1 MKRNEISGQGQG
13 LNTNMKLLCWDIH
26 KKWDLENKDG
36 KDMRISRK
44 SIGIFMALL
53 MIGSC
58 VTVPLGGAFGLG
70 AHSRANSGADM
81 KVVSVVRTSLGTPKV
96 NGNITFEANITN
108 VGDLNATNVTITIKA
123 MNNTIAPIDLGTY
136 YMGHDWGKPNI
147 TGKPTSTPYYL
158 DFYWNTSKTGLGVK
172 TLLIYTVEVTAHNYT
187 DLNATNDTAHCNIQF
202 SPADWKEP
210 HVTNISATPKQEFV
224 GQNITINATFM
235 NNGSLPVQNEP
246 VFFYLDYKIGQTNKV
261 IYNTKVNITGIHDV
275 GEVYVEFDWNTK
287 GATLGNHTIRAVVQ
301 STGSNYTTENIT
313 VSGKPDLTILALA
326 LNNTTVNITVLRGLP
341 LNLSV
346 TIKNIGNNTSKAT
359 LVNVTDTIGTYS
371 ASFSIPAMAAGALK
385 VYYFLVNTSKLS
397 IGMHTLQAWVDK
409 LKKNDEWAD
418 SNNMKTITFSVTSL
432 PDLAVFDLKFYQADS
447 WVQIAQAHQG
457 DIVKVTVNAKNL
469 GLASSK
475 NNTMLVFYL
484 DNTTNPIKT
493 MEPYSQGAGATSCSQ
508 KDGIAYLLP
517 YVPGADYYP
526 LCKWNTTTVSLG
538 VHKIIAV
545 MDPTKMNGDLNS
557 SNNMVSINFTI
568 IPVVRPPD
576 LTIDSIQLSTTSIA
590 AGDKVQISIVVD
602 NKGLGP
608 AGNIDLDARLETMDG
623 TVVSTIEHRVIPF
636 MDAGAKQFM
645 KLFWNFSVPLAL
657 GNYKVSVFLDK
668 DGKIKETDEANNE
681 LTATVKVIERVVLKS
696 DPMIFSIV
704 TAPAKPTEG
713 KKVKVTVTLINKGNK
728 DARDLRLIL
737 YLDKWKVGEQ
747 TLALLGKNGSKAPLV
762 FNVTF
767 NTTGKHDINTTL
779 LEEDVIVY
787 SGYSHKVDVQAPSST
802 FTTTNTILLIL
813 ALLLLV
819 AIAVVLL
826 AGGKK
831 KPSEYEDEEEE
842 AEDEEEKPV
851 ADGDEEE

>member
-1 MKRNEISGQGQG
+1 
-13 LNTNMKLLCWDIH
+13 
-26 KKWDLENKDG
+26 LENKDG
-36 KDMRISRK
+36 KNMRISRK
-44 SIGIFMALL
+44 SMGIFMALL

-58 VTVPLGGAFGLG
+58 VTVPLGGAFGQG

-81 KVVSVVRTSLGTPKV
+81 RVVSVVRTSLGTPKV
-96 NGNITFEANITN
+96 DGNITFEANVTN

-136 YMGHDWGKPNI
+136 YMGHDRGKPNI
-147 TGKPTSTPYYL
+147 TGTPKSTPYYL

-172 TLLIYTVEVTAHNYT
+172 ILLIYTVIVTAHNYT
-187 DLNATNDTAHCNIQF
+187 DLNATNDTAQCNIQF
-202 SPADWKEP
+202 SPADWKEA
-210 HVTNISATPKQEFV
+210 HVTNISATPKQVIV
-224 GQNITINATFM
+224 GQNVTINATLM

-246 VFFYLDYKIGQTNKV
+246 VSFYLDYKVGQTNKD
-261 IYNTKVNITGIHDV
+261 IYKTTVNIAGIHDV
-275 GEVYVEFDWNTK
+275 GEVYIEFNWNTW
-287 GATLGNHTIRAVVQ
+287 GATLGNHTVRVKVQ
-301 STGSNYTTENIT
+301 STGSNLTTENIT
-313 VSGKPDLTILALA
+313 VSGKPDLTVLTLAV
-326 LNNTTVNITVLRGLP
+326 NNTTVLRGLP

-346 TIKNIGNNTSKAT
+346 TIKNIGNNTSQAT
-359 LVNVTDTIGTYS
+359 RVNVTDTIGTYS
-371 ASFSIPAMAAGALK
+371 ANFSIPAMAAGALK
-385 VYYFLVNTSKLS
+385 VYYFKVNTTKLS
-397 IGMHTLQAWVDK
+397 LGMHTLQVWADK
-409 LKKNDEWAD
+409 PKKNDEWTD
-418 SNNMKTITFSVTSL
+418 SNNMKTIMFSVTSL
-432 PDLAVFDLKFYQADS
+432 PDLAVSDLKFYQADS
-447 WVQIAQAHQG
+447 WVQIAQAYQG

-493 MEPYSQGAGATSCSQ
+493 MEPYSQGAGSTSCSQ

-526 LCKWNTTTVSLG
+526 LCKWNTTAVTLG

-545 MDPTKMNGDLNS
+545 MDPTKMNGDLNI
-557 SNNMVSINFTI
+557 SNNMISTNFTI
-568 IPVVRPPD
+568 VPVVRPPD

-668 DGKIKETDEANNE
+668 DGKIKDTDKTNNE
-681 LTATVKVIERVVLKS
+681 ITATVTVIERVVLKS

-704 TAPAKPTEG
+704 TDPAKPTEG
-713 KKVKVTVTLINKGNK
+713 KKVKVTVTLTNKGNK

-737 YLDKWKVGEQ
+737 RIDNWKVGEG
-747 TLALLGKNGSKAPLV
+747 TLAVLGKNGSKAPLV

-767 NTTGKHDINTTL
+767 NKTGKHDINTTL

-787 SGYSHKVDVQAPSST
+787 SGYSQKVDVQAPSST

-831 KPSEYEDEEEE
+831 KSSEYDEEEE
-842 AEDEEEKPV
+842 EAPVANADEEE
-851 ADGDEEE
+851 